1 MAELLPLVEQG
12 PDPSLLRATWS
23 SLLLRKALQHDA
35 GQTQGPQ
42 LWDWVGPMGVAR
54 SREILLLTGLEPQEK
69 LSGALCAKGF
79 ACLTLKEGP
88 RRR

>member
-1 MAELLPLVEQG
+1 MAERLPAVEQG

-23 SLLLRKALQHDA
+23 SLLLRKAPQHDA

-42 LWDWVGPMGVAR
+42 LWDWVRRMGLAR
-54 SREILLLTGLEPQEK
+54 SREMLLSTGLEPQEK
-69 LSGALCAKGF
+69 LPGALCAKGF
-79 ACLTLKEGP
+79 SCLTLKEGL